1 MTPWYTTA
9 MSAAATAAERAVTG
23 AAAAP
28 VVEIASVKK
37 RYGEVE
43 VLKGLSLSVRAG
55 ELLAITGR
63 SGSGKSTLLQLVG
76 GLDRAYEGTV
86 RAFGHDLATLD
97 DRALAALRA
106 RQVGFVFQAFHL
118 LDHLTVRE
126 NVRLPAYFHPDADRR
141 FLDEQGLT
149 AADEALAR
157 VEMTSFAE
165 ARPSALS
172 GGQRQRVAIARALF
186 AGPRLL
192 LCDEPTGNLDAQ
204 TGEGVIRLFGELN
217 RTGITI
223 VIVTHED
230 RVAQAASRVIRLVDG
245 LVASDGVAQA

>member
-1 MTPWYTTA
+1 
-9 MSAAATAAERAVTG
+9 MSAAATDAGAVPG
-23 AAAAP
+23 ASTAP
-28 VVEIASVKK
+28 VIEIASVKK

-43 VLKGLSLSVRAG
+43 VLKGLSLSVCAG
-55 ELLAITGR
+55 ELVAITGR

-76 GLDRAYEGTV
+76 GLDRKYEGSV
-86 RAFGHDLATLD
+86 RAFDRNLAALD

-106 RQVGFVFQAFHL
+106 REIGFVFQAFHL

-126 NVRLPAYFHPDADRR
+126 NVRLPAYFHPDADRG
-141 FLDEQGLT
+141 FLDEAGLE
-149 AADEALAR
+149 AADAALAL
-157 VEMTSFAE
+157 VEMSAY
-165 ARPSALS
+165 ADAHPSALS

-204 TGEGVIRLFGELN
+204 TGEGVISLFGELN
-217 RTGITI
+217 RAGITI

-230 RVAQAASRVIRLVDG
+230 RVALAATRVIRLVDG
-245 LVASDGVAQA
+245 QIASAAQA